1 MADAA
6 ISGRLLKVKNLIIFA
21 TSYPYSAGII
31 AIIWIGSVVLVKLDP
46 TMPLNTVLFVN
57 IIMSFFIAVVGFGK

>member
-1 MADAA
+1 M
-6 ISGRLLKVKNLIIFA
+6 KNMIIFA

-46 TMPLNTVLFVN
+46 TMPLNTILFVN
-57 IIMSFFIAVVGFGK
+57 IIVSFFIAVVGFGR